1 MSKKQ
6 KEKKK
11 KQREQK
17 SKSRVLAKRKI
28 LRQQLSDEK
37 KKSRLDKKFRSKIKP
52 IIKDP
57 EKRKIMEN
65 IINEKILSKLEKN
78 AEILRQLEQS
88 YLNEIEHKKALN
100 QQLESEGHSTIEQK
114 LSALENKI
122 KEKMND
128 EEIES
133 GRIDTTSKD

>member
-28 LRQQLSDEK
+28 LRQQLSEEK

>member
-17 SKSRVLAKRKI
+17 SKSRVLSRRKI

-37 KKSRLDKKFRSKIKP
+37 KKSLLDKKFRKKEQP
-52 IIKDP
+52 IINDP

-65 IINEKILSKLEKN
+65 INNEKILSKLEKN
-78 AEILRQLEQS
+78 AEILKQLEQS
-88 YLNEIEHKKALN
+88 YLDEIEHKKALN

-122 KEKMND
+122 KNKMND